1 MNKRIKEL
9 RKYLQYNQKQF
20 ADALGIAQT
29 SVSFLER
36 EGSNV
41 TEQNIKTI
49 CTIFNVRE
57 EWLRDGKGD
66 IFKSLS
72 PEEEI
77 IKYISEL
84 VQDGDQLKKDLI
96 LTILKLDSEDW
107 KVIKK
112 IITGLN
118 SNKKR

>member
-49 CTIFNVRE
+49 CTVFNVRE

-84 VQDGDQLKKDLI
+84 VQDGDQLKKDLL

>member
-41 TEQNIKTI
+41 LFGK
-49 CTIFNVRE
+49 VRE
-57 EWLRDGKGD
+57 
-66 IFKSLS
+66 
-72 PEEEI
+72 
-77 IKYISEL
+77 
-84 VQDGDQLKKDLI
+84 V
-96 LTILKLDSEDW
+96 
-107 KVIKK
+107 
-112 IITGLN
+112 
-118 SNKKR
+118 

>member
-9 RKYLQYNQKQF
+9 RKYLQYNKKQF

-49 CTIFNVRE
+49 CTVFNVRE

>member
-49 CTIFNVRE
+49 CTVFNVRE
-57 EWLRDGKGD
+57 EWLREGTGN

-72 PEEEI
+72 PDERGI
-77 IKYISEL
+77 WMVAQALYAKQEL
-84 VQDGDQLKKDLI
+84 EKQKEKEKEKK
-96 LTILKLDSEDW
+96 KQ
-107 KVIKK
+107 
-112 IITGLN
+112 
-118 SNKKR
+118 

>member
-20 ADALGIAQT
+20 ADAIGIAQT

-41 TEQNIKTI
+41 TDQNIKTI
-49 CTIFNVRE
+49 CTVFNVRE
-57 EWLRDGKGD
+57 EWLREGKGEM
-66 IFKSLS
+66 FNPLS
-72 PEEEI
+72 TDEEI
-77 IKYISEL
+77 VKYVSKL

-96 LTILKLDSEDW
+96 LTILKLDAEDW
-107 KVIKK
+107 NVIKK

>member
-49 CTIFNVRE
+49 CTVFNVRE
-57 EWLRDGKGD
+57 EWLREGTGN

-72 PEEEI
+72 PDEEL

-107 KVIKK
+107 EVIKK
-112 IITGLN
+112 IITSL
-118 SNKKR
+118 NKKR

>member
-20 ADALGIAQT
+20 ADAVGIAQT

-49 CTIFNVRE
+49 CTVFNVRE

>member
-49 CTIFNVRE
+49 CTVFNVRE
-57 EWLRDGKGD
+57 EWLREGKGD
-66 IFKSLS
+66 MFKSLS
-72 PEEEI
+72 PDEEL
-77 IKYISEL
+77 IKYVSEL
-84 VQDGDQLKKDLI
+84 VQDRDQLKKNLI

-107 KVIKK
+107 QVIKK
-112 IITGLN
+112 IILGLS